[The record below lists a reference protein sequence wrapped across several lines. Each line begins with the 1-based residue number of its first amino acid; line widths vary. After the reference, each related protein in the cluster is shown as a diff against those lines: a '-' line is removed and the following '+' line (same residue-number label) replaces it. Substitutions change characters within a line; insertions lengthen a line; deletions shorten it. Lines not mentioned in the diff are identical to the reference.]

1 MRFHETT
8 FFFFLRLRYCFFS
21 LCSRTSRSDVIVVV
35 DRQPRCS
42 TTDWPVHTNTEK
54 RTPRLGPRL
63 TGEIGIP
70 SRAAVPARSPVPIGR
85 KPRRSLDRRTKR
97 TKSGPPATIRVY
109 IPKLFVYG
117 VAEEFM
123 SQLTPIFESLRQKED
138 LPCSYP
144 LHMHAPSYHW
154 VNKKLCKV

>member
-1 MRFHETT
+1 MEGTNVGGAFDRTCREDRKLRT
-8 FFFFLRLRYCFFS
+8 FV
-21 LCSRTSRSDVIVVV
+21 RSWIKKKRKEKKKTVISQQQ
-35 DRQPRCS
+35 DRC
-42 TTDWPVHTNTEK
+42 
-54 RTPRLGPRL
+54 
-63 TGEIGIP
+63 
-70 SRAAVPARSPVPIGR
+70 
-85 KPRRSLDRRTKR
+85 
-97 TKSGPPATIRVY
+97 

-154 VNKKLCKV
+154 VNKKKRKKTLSTLLISAVDGVM

>member
-1 MRFHETT
+1 MNLSNPTT
-8 FFFFLRLRYCFFS
+8 RK
-21 LCSRTSRSDVIVVV
+21 IVAVV
-35 DRQPRCS
+35 DHLDNFVIDDLKSERWWSFRSNVSGRSKAFRTFVRSWIKKKRKEKKKTVISQQQDRC
-42 TTDWPVHTNTEK
+42 
-54 RTPRLGPRL
+54 
-63 TGEIGIP
+63 
-70 SRAAVPARSPVPIGR
+70 
-85 KPRRSLDRRTKR
+85 
-97 TKSGPPATIRVY
+97 

-154 VNKKLCKV
+154 VNKKKRKKTLSTLLISAVDGVM